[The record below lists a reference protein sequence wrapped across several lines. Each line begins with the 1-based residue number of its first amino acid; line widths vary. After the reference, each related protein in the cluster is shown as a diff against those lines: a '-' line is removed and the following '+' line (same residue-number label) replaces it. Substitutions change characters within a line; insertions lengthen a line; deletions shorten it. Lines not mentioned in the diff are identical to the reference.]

1 MKFTLLAI
9 ALLGVSGARAQS
21 PFDTLFTHYTIQH
34 PVLKA
39 VDVHV
44 TKDKSGKKKPLLLYL
59 DGSGNFPIYSVN
71 KDGQYSNSVPLRI
84 RKYQKDYYI
93 ALISK
98 PGVPFTD
105 SIKVD
110 PSGRRYYPETE
121 DYYSRYSFDWRAQA
135 ASEAFELLMKKMPI
149 DTDRIIVMGYSEG
162 SQIAP
167 AVAVMNKHVTHAVCM
182 VGNALNHLYDFLL
195 DARLSVAQ
203 GERSPEEAQAIV
215 DSL

>member
-21 PFDTLFTHYTIQH
+21 SFDTLFTHYTIQH

-39 VDVHV
+39 IDVHV

-121 DYYSRYSFDWRAQA
+121 DYYSRYSFDWRA
-135 ASEAFELLMKKMPI
+135 
-149 DTDRIIVMGYSEG
+149 
-162 SQIAP
+162 
-167 AVAVMNKHVTHAVCM
+167 
-182 VGNALNHLYDFLL
+182 
-195 DARLSVAQ
+195 
-203 GERSPEEAQAIV
+203 
-215 DSL
+215 